1 MKVFLSH
8 NHRTEVPI
16 DRLSAK
22 LAAAGIALV
31 DDGAI
36 QPGEDWAAAIEREV
50 KGADALVLVVEPGAA
65 QDPRLRREWQS
76 AIDECWSTP
85 DKPVIPVL
93 LGETQLPGFLQDRQG
108 VTVAGEDD
116 WNRVVELIAAS
127 LNRKGNHEPPMLAP
141 TQSDA
146 SAKRKER
153 LSQIAQE
160 ATRLEPSIE
169 EVTKQIELL
178 RQRIRKARDDPSARM
193 ELAEMHI
200 ELADALKRLGQ
211 GAAALPELEAATE
224 ILAKLPDA
232 ARRLARVRTNVATLL
247 TQLGQKQAARVQL
260 ESARDLYLKLE
271 GAESLATLATRGSL
285 VALLREL
292 GDTGAAE
299 REQEALASGAKKAV
313 EGFAGRIFPPIG
325 RFVGRLFGSKDER
338 S

>member
-8 NHRTEVPI
+8 NHRTAVPI

-22 LAAAGIALV
+22 LAAAGIELV
-31 DDGAI
+31 DDGAVK
-36 QPGEDWAAAIEREV
+36 PGEDWAAAIEREV

-93 LGETQLPGFLQDRQG
+93 LGDTQLPGFLQDRQG
-108 VTVAGEDD
+108 VTVANEDD
-116 WNRVVELIAAS
+116 WGRVVDLIAAS
-127 LNRKGNHEPPMLAP
+127 LNRKENHGSLMPASAQP
-141 TQSDA
+141 DA

-153 LSQIAQE
+153 LEQIAQE
-160 ATRLEPSIE
+160 ATRLEPSVE
-169 EVTKQIELL
+169 EVKKQIELL
-178 RQRIRKARDDPSARM
+178 RGRIRKALDDPSARL

-211 GAAALPELEAATE
+211 DAAALPELEAATE
-224 ILAKLPDA
+224 ILAKIPDA
-232 ARRLARVRTNVATLL
+232 ARRLARVRTNVASLL
-247 TQLGQKQAARVQL
+247 TQLGQKQAARAQL

-271 GAESLATLATRGSL
+271 GAESIATLATRGSL

-299 REQEALASGAKKAV
+299 REQEALASGAKNAV
-313 EGFAGRIFPPIG
+313 VGLAGRIFPPFG